1 MTIMELKRLAPVREN
16 DNSHSNQ
23 ALGPKCKH
31 TGKRQKELG
40 REKKCS
46 FILFPT
52 DGNQI
57 QNSSVV

>member
-1 MTIMELKRLAPVREN
+1 MTIMELKRLALVREN
-16 DNSHSNQ
+16 DNSNSNQ

-31 TGKRQKELG
+31 IGKRKKELG

-57 QNSSVV
+57 

>member
-1 MTIMELKRLAPVREN
+1 MTIMELKRLAPVRDN
-16 DNSHSNQ
+16 DNSPSNQ

-31 TGKRQKELG
+31 IGKRQKEPG

>member
-1 MTIMELKRLAPVREN
+1 MTIMELKRLGPVREN
-16 DNSHSNQ
+16 DNSHSHQ
-23 ALGPKCKH
+23 SHGPKRKH
-31 TGKRQKELG
+31 IGKREKELG

-57 QNSSVV
+57 

>member
-1 MTIMELKRLAPVREN
+1 MTIIELKRLAPVREN

-31 TGKRQKELG
+31 IGKRQKELG

-52 DGNQI
+52 DGN
-57 QNSSVV
+57 